1 MRIFDCQQNWPGLTT
16 ETAQDSAKKGV
27 TRGILNVQPPQ
38 LGVRLRDVEEWPKW
52 SWRRE
57 RIALT
62 KQQRGNWP
70 RLFPKPTQ
78 QHRLANARFPAQQE
92 QAALAGARLPQQP
105 MQLVQNGIA
114 FE

>member
-1 MRIFDCQQNWPGLTT
+1 MY
-16 ETAQDSAKKGV
+16 K
-27 TRGILNVQPPQ
+27 PPQ

-62 KQQRGNWP
+62 KQQRGNKT
-70 RLFPKPTQ
+70 LLLAKTTQ

-92 QAALAGARLPQQP
+92 QAPLAGACLPQQP
-105 MQLVQNGIA
+105 MQFVQNGIA